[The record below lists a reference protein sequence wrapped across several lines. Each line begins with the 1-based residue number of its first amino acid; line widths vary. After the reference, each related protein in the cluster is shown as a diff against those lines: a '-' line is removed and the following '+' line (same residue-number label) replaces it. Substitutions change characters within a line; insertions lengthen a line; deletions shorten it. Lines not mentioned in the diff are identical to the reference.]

1 MQSQCWSNY
10 TTIIGRCPFIIK
22 RNPFLLGRP
31 SFATPHGDR
40 SARLIHPPSIFSD
53 LRPPPEICE
62 PVLDRVLRHCAVS
75 RSSIVTVL
83 FLLLPFIRPEK
94 KSVGLEEDARIS
106 RRFDGLR
113 RVASNCERIIIRFR
127 ELNFGLGKR
136 DVKISKTSI
145 LFVNLLNKT

>member
-94 KSVGLEEDARIS
+94 KSVGLEGDARIS

-136 DVKISKTSI
+136 DVKISKTSV

>member
-62 PVLDRVLRHCAVS
+62 LVLNRVLRHCAVS

-94 KSVGLEEDARIS
+94 KSVGLEGDARIS

>member
-94 KSVGLEEDARIS
+94 KSVGLEGDARIS

-136 DVKISKTSI
+136 DVKISKTSV
-145 LFVNLLNKT
+145 LFINLLNKT

>member
-94 KSVGLEEDARIS
+94 KSVGLEGDARIS
-106 RRFDGLR
+106 RFDGLR

>member
-94 KSVGLEEDARIS
+94 KSVGLEGDARIS

>member
-83 FLLLPFIRPEK
+83 FLLLSSFHSSREE
-94 KSVGLEEDARIS
+94 VGGTRGRREDFEEI
-106 RRFDGLR
+106 RRFEK
-113 RVASNCERIIIRFR
+113 SCERIIIRFR

-136 DVKISKTSI
+136 DVKISKTSV

>member
-62 PVLDRVLRHCAVS
+62 PVLDRVLRHCVVS

-83 FLLLPFIRPEK
+83 FLLLPFIRREK
-94 KSVGLEEDARIS
+94 KSVGLEGDARIS

-113 RVASNCERIIIRFR
+113 RVANNCERIIIRFR

>member
-83 FLLLPFIRPEK
+83 FLLLPFIRREK
-94 KSVGLEEDARIS
+94 KPVGLEGHARIS
-106 RRFDGLR
+106 RRFEGLR

>member
-94 KSVGLEEDARIS
+94 KSVGLEGDARIS
-106 RRFDGLR
+106 RRFEGLR